1 MTLRTPV
8 YLARI
13 LLFVLGALSAYGSGT
28 AVAQEPDSR
37 RVHASR
43 LELESH
49 LEEIDKVLNS
59 PGYSGRLRANRRAEA
74 DLIRQRLAEGDLQ
87 VGDQIAIHV
96 VNEAALSDTLAVAAG
111 RVLILRGL
119 PEIPL
124 RGVLRSEL
132 QSYLVEK
139 LKTYVRDPQIRVET
153 MIRLSIFGAV
163 GAPGFYQVPAAAL
176 AGEAIMAAGGPQSH
190 ADPDRTVVR
199 RGGVEILARE
209 AFSDALARGLTLDQ
223 LNLRAGDEVFIGQRS
238 TPVSLWTILPVFS
251 ALSGLAFFIV
261 TVF

>member
-1 MTLRTPV
+1 M
-8 YLARI
+8 LA
-13 LLFVLGALSAYGSGT
+13 LGQGSAL
-28 AVAQEPDSR
+28 AQEPDSR

-43 LELESH
+43 LELEGQ

-87 VGDQIAIHV
+87 VGDQIAIQV
-96 VNEAALSDTLAVAAG
+96 VNEAALSDTVAVAAG

-132 QSYLVEK
+132 QGYLTEK
-139 LKTYVRDPQIRVET
+139 LKTYVRDPQIRVQT

-163 GAPGFYQVPAAAL
+163 GAPGFYQVPAEAL
-176 AGEAIMAAGGPQSH
+176 AGEAIMSAGGPQGT

-199 RGGVEILARE
+199 RGGVEILGRE

-223 LNLRAGDEVFIGQRS
+223 LNLRAGDEVFLGQRKN
-238 TPVSLWTILPVFS
+238 PVSLGTILPIFS
-251 ALSGLAFFIV
+251 ALSGLTFFIV

>member
-1 MTLRTPV
+1 
-8 YLARI
+8 
-13 LLFVLGALSAYGSGT
+13 
-28 AVAQEPDSR
+28 
-37 RVHASR
+37 
-43 LELESH
+43 
-49 LEEIDKVLNS
+49 
-59 PGYSGRLRANRRAEA
+59 
-74 DLIRQRLAEGDLQ
+74 
-87 VGDQIAIHV
+87 
-96 VNEAALSDTLAVAAG
+96 
-111 RVLILRGL
+111 
-119 PEIPL
+119 
-124 RGVLRSEL
+124 VLRSEL

-176 AGEAIMAAGGPQSH
+176 AGEAIMSAGGPVAN

-199 RGGVEILARE
+199 RGGVEILGRE

-223 LNLRAGDEVFIGQRS
+223 LNLRAGDEVFVGQRS
-238 TPVSLWTILPVFS
+238 APIGFGTIFPVFS